1 MAELGDASRVENIPQ
16 AFAERAMEVIRQMVE
31 EGIDTMKVTNADCEV
46 ALVGGGSIILPENI
60 KGASTVKKPEHF
72 GCANAIGSAISK
84 VSGTLEKLI
93 NYDETPRDEVLAQA
107 KEEAKE
113 LAAAAGAVPGTIEI
127 IEVEDVPLA
136 YYQGNTSRVKIKAA
150 GELGT
155 G

>member
-1 MAELGDASRVENIPQ
+1 M
-16 AFAERAMEVIRQMVE
+16 
-31 EGIDTMKVTNADCEV
+31 
-46 ALVGGGSIILPENI
+46 
-60 KGASTVKKPEHF
+60 
-72 GCANAIGSAISK
+72 
-84 VSGTLEKLI
+84 
-93 NYDETPRDEVLAQA
+93 LAQA